1 MSVLPR
7 TLRLGFDR
15 QIFDRQRRGGISR
28 YFRTL
33 ADTLDRDKFRV
44 STKRDFSLRRVSRQY
59 DVIHATYYCGFPY
72 RTDPS
77 QALVSTLHDMSPERC
92 PEFFPFSRFRSPHA
106 NKLAWLQQ
114 SDLVISVSAASADDL
129 AFYAPFVQG
138 ATAVIHHATS
148 LNQVSPQ
155 VLPELVGHSF
165 WLMIG
170 KRSGYKNCAVVY
182 RALSKIL
189 RDSLAAC
196 PSCHL
201 VLAGGEPIRPWEQ
214 KLLAETG
221 LSSAV
226 YYCIPDDPQLVWLY
240 QNALGV
246 LVPSFA
252 EGFSYPLIE
261 ALAFDVPVLAS
272 DIEVHREVASGFATF
287 LSPSNS
293 ESWAECFRQG
303 SLLRPS
309 RMLGR
314 EAYARL
320 VEYYSIPRFIAE
332 HEKAYSSLV

>member
-1 MSVLPR
+1 MAVLARP
-7 TLRLGFDR
+7 LRLAFDR

-28 YFRTL
+28 YFGL
-33 ADTLDRDKFRV
+33 LSDTLDQDKFQV
-44 STKRDFSLRRVSRQY
+44 SARRGLWSGRVSRVY
-59 DVIHATYYCGFPY
+59 DVIHATYYCGTPY
-72 RTDPS
+72 RTDRA

-106 NKLAWLQQ
+106 NKLAWLKQ

-129 AFYAPFVQG
+129 AFHEPSFAG
-138 ATAVIHHATS
+138 STTVIHHATS
-148 LNQVSPQ
+148 LKLVSPQ
-155 VLPELVGHSF
+155 VLPELVGQPF

-189 RDSLAAC
+189 RHSLTA
-196 PSCHL
+196 SSGCHL
-201 VLAGGEPIRPWEQ
+201 VLAGGEPIRAWEQ
-214 KLLAETG
+214 RLLADNG
-221 LSSAV
+221 LSSSV
-226 YYCIPDDPQLVWLY
+226 YYCVPSDSQLVWLY
-240 QNALGV
+240 RNALGV
-246 LVPSFA
+246 LIPSFA

-293 ESWAECFRQG
+293 ESWAECLRQG

-314 EAYARL
+314 EAYSRL

-332 HEKAYSSLV
+332 HEKAYFSLV